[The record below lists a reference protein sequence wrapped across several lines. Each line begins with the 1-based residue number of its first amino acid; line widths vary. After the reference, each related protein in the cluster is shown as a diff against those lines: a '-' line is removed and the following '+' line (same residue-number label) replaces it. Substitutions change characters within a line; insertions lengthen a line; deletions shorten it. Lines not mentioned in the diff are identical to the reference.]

1 MIKILITDDEEFSRK
16 QIKGELLRMEIP
28 EDCII
33 EAINGADALQKA
45 KEQQI
50 HILITDI
57 RMPRMLGTELAQR
70 VLQLYPGCKVLFLS
84 GYSDKEYLKAAI
96 KLSVIDY
103 IEKPLDPDEFT
114 KAMQKAIDEIS
125 ETDKA
130 YQNDNESSLKL
141 LEALFR
147 NHSIDTDA
155 LPEQLRK
162 ILKNS
167 FFTAAIIA
175 PCTEY
180 EADIIQHVR
189 ERAAR
194 CNISVLSRFKNNG
207 NIELLFAGSDKDTGV
222 NVKKIFDDLFSI
234 PTDGKYKCAIG
245 NFVDKSKKIYISY
258 ENAVCALDNA
268 FFYPP
273 NTPVC
278 FTESIRQSTPDTK
291 ETAQQL
297 YASLSEEDFDKAHMI
312 MDSLYRSLYKNN
324 SVLSAA
330 AKKIYY
336 AIFEN
341 IHTFFKNYF
350 MPYNDEF
357 SLYTSTFNIHE
368 AQFLDD
374 LNHHITSTLNRIEQ
388 LLKNTGHNGPVKT
401 ALYYIEK
408 NYSNSNLSIV
418 DIAQYCNVNSNYLC
432 GMFKSSTGKTINNYV
447 NNLRIEASKKM
458 LLETNLHIAQIAG
471 NCGFNDAKYF
481 CKVFGK
487 YVNLTPTEFRKKY
500 K

>member
-1 MIKILITDDEEFSRK
+1 MIRILITDDEEFSRK
-16 QIKGELLRMEIP
+16 QIMGELLRMEIP
-28 EDCII
+28 ESCII
-33 EAINGADALQKA
+33 EAINGADALRKA

-70 VLQLYPGCKVLFLS
+70 VLQLYPSCKVLFLS

-103 IEKPLDPDEFT
+103 IEKPLDPEEFT
-114 KAMQKAIDEIS
+114 KAMHKAIGEIS
-125 ETDKA
+125 ETGKP
-130 YQNDNESSLKL
+130 YQNQNEHSIKL

-147 NHSIDTDA
+147 NHSIDTDS

-162 ILKNS
+162 ILSKR

-180 EADIIQHVR
+180 EADIIQIIR

-194 CNISVLSRFKNNG
+194 FGTDVLSRFKNNG
-207 NIELLFAGSDKDTGV
+207 NIELLFAGSDK
-222 NVKKIFDDLFSI
+222 NISSNIEKIFYDLLSVAA
-234 PTDGKYKCAIG
+234 DEKYKFAIG
-245 NFVDKSKKIYISY
+245 NCVDKSKKIYISY

-278 FTESIRQSTPDTK
+278 FTEGIRQSTPDTN

-297 YASLSEEDFDKAHMI
+297 YASLSEEDFAKAHMI
-312 MDSLYRSLYKNN
+312 ISSLYQSLYKSN

-336 AIFEN
+336 TIFEN
-341 IHTFFKNYF
+341 IHVFFKNYF

-357 SLYTSTFNIHE
+357 SLYTSTFNIYE

-374 LNHHITSTLNRIEQ
+374 LNNHIASTLDRIEQ
-388 LLKNTGHNGPVKT
+388 LLKNSDHNGPVKT

-408 NYSNSNLSIV
+408 NYSNSNLSII
-418 DIAQYCNVNSNYLC
+418 DIAQHCNVNANYLC

-447 NNLRIEASKKM
+447 NNLRIEESKKM
-458 LLETNLHIAQIAG
+458 LLETNLHIAQIADS
-471 NCGFNDAKYF
+471 CGFNDSKYF

-487 YVNLTPTEFRKKY
+487 YVSLTPTEFRKKY